1 MVAASMALLFAH
13 RLNFSVLC
21 HDSLCHIPVAANLVT
36 SVCPICC
43 GAVSK
48 GLDVVWG
55 GSLDLP
61 AAAEELWEQSQ
72 ALHEW
77 ELRAAPN
84 LGPGCSQ
91 VIAVWDVLLMLPRLA
106 QSTAQV
112 TGRGKILRGINGNAL
127 RLSEQ
132 RSKSLRNLL
141 SEERR
146 MRQCAP
152 LLQDLGGDIAHIP
165 GRSFGQVCS
174 FRLCLLPWA
183 LHCRGWRKQA
193 CRNTRKNTLEC
204 TVSLRAFGIRSA
216 VAFEP
221 ALWYDEIS

>member
-132 RSKSLRNLL
+132 RSKSLRKFL

-165 GRSFGQVCS
+165 ADPLAKSVHSGSAFCPGLCIAGAGENKLAEIPGRIHWNVQWV
-174 FRLCLLPWA
+174 
-183 LHCRGWRKQA
+183 
-193 CRNTRKNTLEC
+193 
-204 TVSLRAFGIRSA
+204 
-216 VAFEP
+216 
-221 ALWYDEIS
+221 